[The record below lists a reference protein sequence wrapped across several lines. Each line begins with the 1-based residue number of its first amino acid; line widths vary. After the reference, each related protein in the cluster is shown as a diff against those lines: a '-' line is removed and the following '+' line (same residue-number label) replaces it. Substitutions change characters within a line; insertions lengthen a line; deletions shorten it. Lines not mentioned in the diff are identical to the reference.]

1 MVFPE
6 IYDDVGVFA
15 CINST
20 AETGLSE
27 IIYRQRIATGQTGI
41 EDSEQSITF
50 TSALIH
56 DALIWNYPRSELLNC
71 SDFDRSE
78 RLLTKILHSTI
89 ISDKKSAVPLFFHG
103 LKTPN
108 EENLPDFGFAALSF
122 EERETKI
129 LQFCDKTLGFCHHL
143 TFFYF
148 GTDKFVTYTFRRDD
162 FLSHVRASAD
172 EAKIPLHI
180 VKEENELPIW

>member
-6 IYDDVGVFA
+6 IYDDVCVFA
-15 CINST
+15 CINDT
-20 AETGLSE
+20 AKTGLSE

-41 EDSEQSITF
+41 EVSEQSVAF
-50 TSALIH
+50 VKALFH
-56 DALIWNYPRSELLNC
+56 DASIWNYPTSKLVQCRDL
-71 SDFDRSE
+71 DRSE
-78 RLLTKILHSTI
+78 GLLKQILHSTLI
-89 ISDKKSAVPLFFHG
+89 KNEKSAVPLFFHG

-129 LQFCDKTLGFCHHL
+129 PEFSEKTLKFCHHI

-172 EAKIPLHI
+172 AAKTPFHF